1 MNWVEILNQVFQ
13 LVLVPLLGIITTWF
27 VKWINS
33 KIENQKVE
41 TENELYRKYLT
52 MFQDTVER
60 SVTMTNQTYVDALK
74 NKNAFTAE
82 AQKEAF
88 EMTYKQVISLMTD
101 EAKNYLSNVVGD
113 FDEFTK
119 MYIESIVNGKK
130 ADKVG

>member
-1 MNWVEILNQVFQ
+1 
-13 LVLVPLLGIITTWF
+13 
-27 VKWINS
+27 
-33 KIENQKVE
+33 
-41 TENELYRKYLT
+41 

-88 EMTYKQVISLMTD
+88 EMTYKQDISLITD
-101 EAKNYLSNVVGD
+101 EAENYLSNVVGD

>member
-33 KIENQKVE
+33 KIENQKVA

>member
-1 MNWVEILNQVFQ
+1 MNWVEILNQIFQ
-13 LVLVPLLGIITTWF
+13 LVLVPLLGILTTWF
-27 VKWINS
+27 VKWVNS
-33 KIENQKVE
+33 KIENQKVA

-88 EMTYKQVISLMTD
+88 EMTYKQVISLITD

>member
-33 KIENQKVE
+33 KIENQKVA

-88 EMTYKQVISLMTD
+88 EMTYNAILKQLGT
-101 EAKNYLSNVVGD
+101 EAQTYLSEAVGD
-113 FDEFTK
+113 LND
-119 MYIESIVNGKK
+119 YIKNAIEATVNISKPTQG
-130 ADKVG
+130 